1 MWLNW
6 FDGAY
11 AMVMVI
17 YAVDNATLIHPKT
30 NSGLVPVVQR
40 VDNKIHRINN
50 YPLVTQQALIVLT
63 QWRVIYPL
71 DRIIKAYEQRRSGV
85 RFLTFSDRQKRR
97 STLNGF
103 FIHFHYNF
111 HLKFHPLK

>member
-11 AMVMVI
+11 AMIMVI

-40 VDNKIHRINN
+40 MDNKIHGINN
-50 YPLVTQQALIVLT
+50 YPLVTQQVLIVLI
-63 QWRVIYPL
+63 QWIVIYPL

-85 RFLTFSDRQKRR
+85 RFLTFSDLQGRR
-97 STLNGF
+97 STC
-103 FIHFHYNF
+103 
-111 HLKFHPLK
+111 